1 MGALTTSKI
10 KDTYPGLIKT
20 TDNAA
25 INATPKSLED
35 GLGNTLP
42 VQVGTGGMI
51 YSGTQDF
58 SGATVTGIPDEDTTY
73 TLSAAQSGSD
83 VNVNLTGSD
92 STVDTVKLV
101 AGSNVTLTQSGDNIT
116 IAAAGGGG
124 GGTTVY
130 GMGESAA
137 TLKIWNNNG
146 FLKAAHQIQGQM
158 YTAYSDVSDTAQA
171 LYWMPFIMKP
181 GDTINKLAT
190 FIAQQTTS
198 GGVFRMGVYA
208 SDGTNATPSTRIYD
222 SGDVTVTSTGFKFL
236 TGLSITVPS
245 TGVPGLIWVCVYQKS
260 STMFRIGQI
269 ADSSSR
275 QTNIMWSYDRLN
287 VAPGYTAFPSFK
299 EAFTDATLPATYTAN
314 TGTNGGERSY
324 AVLIG

>member
-124 GGTTVY
+124 ADAPIGYSMISNPAMKTVANMYRTPWLQSGYGVSSTHQFAINQLTLLPITLTPGQTIREVAIDVTTASAGGTLVLGLYDSAIDATNGNVY
-130 GMGESAA
+130 A
-137 TLKIWNNNG
+137 NNLITTFG
-146 FLKAAHQIQGQM
+146 SV
-158 YTAYSDVSDTAQA
+158 TSDTIA
-171 LYWMPFIMKP
+171 LK
-181 GDTINKLAT
+181 TI
-190 FIAQQTTS
+190 TS
-198 GGVFRMGVYA
+198 
-208 SDGTNATPSTRIYD
+208 
-222 SGDVTVTSTGFKFL
+222 
-236 TGLSITVPS
+236 
-245 TGVPGLIWVCVYQKS
+245 
-260 STMFRIGQI
+260 
-269 ADSSSR
+269 
-275 QTNIMWSYDRLN
+275 LN
-287 VAPGYTAFPSFK
+287 V
-299 EAFTDATLPATYTAN
+299 TLPATQNSLYWIAIKCLSTAAVTVRALDFN
-314 TGTNGGERSY
+314 GQASGTLPFSQMGVGTVVRPGHYIVSETGASLSSSVATYYTNGNWIMGAPRFPMFG
-324 AVLIG
+324 LR